1 MTYSIEREMNATSFI
16 RQLLAKGEYLMS
28 GKKVDIN
35 SLDHIFSQMVET
47 MDRSKNDIFMIS
59 EQNRHSLLQM
69 QKELEIVHSK
79 LAEVLIEGDMLEEET
94 RLSRKRLGDVSKHFN
109 TFTEEQ
115 VRKAYEEANDLQIKL
130 SINRTEERQL
140 RERRD
145 DLKRR
150 LNELNEA
157 ILHADQLVAQA
168 NVVTNYLTSDLKNVG
183 QALETAKLKQDFSF
197 KIIKA
202 QEEERKRL
210 SREIHDGPAQMMA
223 NVLVRSDLIERTYRE
238 KGVDQAFVEITSLKL
253 MVRTALSEVRRIIYD
268 LRPMA
273 LDDLGLVPTL
283 KKYLMTIEEYNQGC
297 TLHFHASGEQRRLHP
312 NYEVAIF
319 RLVQES
325 VTNAT
330 KHGECQNIWVNVEWY
345 DKIVVVTVKDNGTGF
360 DQRLVRNSSFG
371 LIGMQERVDLLKGEM
386 IVDSSIGNGTSIM
399 FKIPLIEE
407 KD

>member
-1 MTYSIEREMNATSFI
+1 
-16 RQLLAKGEYLMS
+16 MS

-47 MDRSKNDIFMIS
+47 MDRSKNDIFIIS
-59 EQNRHSLLQM
+59 EQNRQSLLQM

-79 LAEVLIEGDMLEEET
+79 LADVLIEGDLLEEET

-115 VRKAYEEANDLQIKL
+115 VREAYEQANDLQIKL
-130 SINRTEERQL
+130 SINRTEDRQL

-145 DLKRR
+145 DLERR
-150 LNELNEA
+150 LNELNDS
-157 ILHADQLVAQA
+157 ILHADQLVTQA

-183 QALETAKLKQDFSF
+183 QALETAKLKQDFSL
-197 KIIKA
+197 KIIEA

-238 KGVDQAFVEITSLKL
+238 KGVDQALVEISSLKL
-253 MVRTALSEVRRIIYD
+253 MVRNALSEVRRIIYD

-283 KKYLMTIEEYNQGC
+283 KKYLMTIEEYNAGC
-297 TLHFHASGEQRRLHP
+297 KIHFRSHGEQRRLLP

-319 RLVQES
+319 RLIQES

-330 KHGECQNIWVNVEWY
+330 KHGKCQSIMVEVEWF
-345 DKIVVVTVKDNGTGF
+345 KNKVTVTVKDNGIGF
-360 DQRLVRNSSFG
+360 NQRLVRDSSFG
-371 LIGMQERVDLLKGEM
+371 LLGMQERVDLLKGEM
-386 IVDSSIGNGTSIM
+386 IVKSSPGKGTTMM
-399 FKIPLIEE
+399 FRIPLIEE
-407 KD
+407 EER

>member
-1 MTYSIEREMNATSFI
+1 
-16 RQLLAKGEYLMS
+16 MS

-47 MDRSKNDIFMIS
+47 MDRSKNDIFIIS
-59 EQNRHSLLQM
+59 EQNRQSLLQM

-79 LAEVLIEGDMLEEET
+79 LADVLIEGDLLEEDT

-115 VRKAYEEANDLQIKL
+115 VREAYEQANDLQIKL
-130 SINRTEERQL
+130 SINRTEDRQL

-145 DLKRR
+145 DLERR
-150 LNELNEA
+150 LNELNDA
-157 ILHADQLVAQA
+157 ILHADQLVTQA

-183 QALETAKLKQDFSF
+183 QALETAKLKQDFSL
-197 KIIKA
+197 KIIEA

-238 KGVDQAFVEITSLKL
+238 KGVDQALVEISSLKL
-253 MVRTALSEVRRIIYD
+253 MVRNALSEVRRIIYD

-283 KKYLMTIEEYNQGC
+283 KKYLMTIEEYNMGC
-297 TLHFHASGEQRRLHP
+297 KIHFHSNGEQRRLLP
-312 NYEVAIF
+312 NYEVALF
-319 RLVQES
+319 RLIQES

-330 KHGECQNIWVNVEWY
+330 KHGKCQTIWVE
-345 DKIVVVTVKDNGTGF
+345 VVWNKNKVAVTVKDNGIGF
-360 DQRLVRNSSFG
+360 DQRLVRDSSFG
-371 LIGMQERVDLLKGEM
+371 LLGMQERVDLLKGEM
-386 IVDSSIGNGTSIM
+386 VVKSSPGKGTTMM
-399 FKIPLIEE
+399 FRIPLIEE
-407 KD
+407 KER

>member
-1 MTYSIEREMNATSFI
+1 
-16 RQLLAKGEYLMS
+16 MS

-47 MDRSKNDIFMIS
+47 MDRSKNDIFIIS

-69 QKELEIVHSK
+69 QNELEIVHSK
-79 LAEVLIEGDMLEEET
+79 LATVIIEGDQLEEET
-94 RLSRKRLGDVSKHFN
+94 RISRKRLGDVSKHFN

-115 VRKAYEEANDLQIKL
+115 VREAYEHANDLQIKL
-130 SINRTEERQL
+130 SINRTEDRQL

-145 DLKRR
+145 DLERR
-150 LNELNEA
+150 LNELNDA

-183 QALETAKLKQDFSF
+183 QALETAKLKQDFSL
-197 KIIKA
+197 KIIEA

-223 NVLVRSDLIERTYRE
+223 NVLMRSDLIERTYRE
-238 KGVDQAFVEITSLKL
+238 KGVDEAFVEISSLKL
-253 MVRTALSEVRRIIYD
+253 MVRNALSEVRRIIYD

-283 KKYLMTIEEYNQGC
+283 KKYLMTIEDYNTGC
-297 TLHFHASGEQRRLHP
+297 EIHFRTLGDHQRLLP

-330 KHGECQNIWVNVEWY
+330 KHGKSNNIWVEVEWCA
-345 DKIVVVTVKDNGTGF
+345 KNVSITVKDNGIGF
-360 DQRLVRNSSFG
+360 DKKLVRERSFG
-371 LIGMQERVDLLKGEM
+371 LLGMQERIDLLKGEM
-386 IVDSSIGNGTSIM
+386 IVKSSPGNGTTMM
-399 FKIPLIEE
+399 FQIPLVEGKE
-407 KD
+407 R